1 LLLLTGVEQL
11 MRLKNLSLERKEY
24 ELPENIQKRLIK
36 IWQLFKHLKRDLIKV
51 WVEELPKVDATL
63 LISFILIND
72 QR

>member
-1 LLLLTGVEQL
+1 MLLLTGVEQL

-36 IWQLFKHLKRDLIKV
+36 MWQLFKHLKRDLIKV

-63 LISFILIND
+63 LISFILINY